1 MSDQPRSPAP
11 ASAPFGA
18 KRRTLLKAGAA
29 LPALGF
35 PGLLLAQTNTLKVG
49 VILPLTG
56 ILAFPGKQTRHGC
69 ELGFRMMKERGINM
83 EATYIDTES
92 KPESGRIAAERLIRD
107 GNTLLMGAWE
117 SGATISAAQ
126 AAEAAKVPLVVN
138 IASAPQLT
146 EQGFTMVFRNFTN
159 ASQLITN
166 AVQRIKELP
175 RTATFNPK
183 TAVVTHTSD
192 TFGQAM
198 MGGVK
203 ALWDKLGVDIKIIDV
218 ISYDVRARDLSVE
231 VAKAKALNPD
241 LLCPITRVND
251 AILLVREMVKQD
263 FNPMAII
270 GPGSPGPYE
279 KAFTDALG
287 KYSDDYLVCVPWY
300 DPNKPTTKMVLPR
313 WAKEYPG
320 ERLELN
326 SGFGWEGVLVAA
338 DAFKRAGSTKPA
350 DLHTALK
357 ATNIEDH
364 LMFGGPIQFD
374 AKGQNE
380 NIGGAMLQIMKEEP
394 VPVGPAQIAQAQ
406 PKLPMTKWKARG

>member
-1 MSDQPRSPAP
+1 MNDRRPSPT
-11 ASAPFGA
+11 
-18 KRRTLLKAGAA
+18 RRTLLKAGAVM
-29 LPALGF
+29 PAVAF
-35 PGLLLAQTNTLKVG
+35 PGLMRAQTNTLKVG

-56 ILAFPGKQTRHGC
+56 VLAFPGQQTRHGA
-69 ELGFRMMKERGINM
+69 ELAVKMMKEQGINL

-92 KPESGRIAAERLIRD
+92 KAEAGRVAAERLIRD
-107 GNTLLMGAWE
+107 GHTVLVGAWE

-126 AAEAAKVPLVVN
+126 AAEAAKVPLIVN
-138 IASAPQLT
+138 IASAPQIT

-159 ASQLITN
+159 AAQLVTS

-175 RTATFNPK
+175 RSASFSPK
-183 TAVVTHTSD
+183 TAVLTHTSD

-198 MGGVK
+198 LGGVK
-203 ALWDKLGVDIKIIDV
+203 ALWDKLGVDVKIIDV

-231 VAKAKALNPD
+231 IAKIKALNPD

-251 AILLVREMVKQD
+251 AILIVREMVKQD

-287 KYSDDYLVCVPWY
+287 KYADDYITCVPWY
-300 DPNKPTTKMVLPR
+300 DPSRATAKAVLLR
-313 WAKEYPG
+313 WAKDYPG

-326 SGFGWEGVLVAA
+326 GGFGWEGMLVAA

-350 DLHTALK
+350 DLHAALK
-357 ATNIEDH
+357 ATKIEEH

-374 AKGQNE
+374 EKGQNN
-380 NIGGAMLQIMKEEP
+380 NIGGAMLQIMKDEP
-394 VPVGPAQIAQAQ
+394 VLVGPASIAQAQ
-406 PKLPMTKWKARG
+406 PRLPMTKWKARG